1 MKSDYLID
9 KHIEKLYRYGY
20 TDFLLPNEFLQ
31 VKNKLKKTEYNVY
44 KPYID
49 SEKVILYKKV
59 KPEIVLYKI
68 ICSESLIHQDI
79 LGTLFSL
86 NLSIYVYG
94 DIIIYG
100 NNYYLFV
107 LPTITNYLES
117 NLTSIKNIPIT
128 LKKEDLS
135 IIENYQREYQEYEI
149 IVTSLRIDAVISR
162 ITSLSRTMVISKI
175 KNKEVYLNYEILT
188 NNSYILKENDIFSVR
203 KYGKYKYNKVIKNTK
218 KDNLI
223 ISYYKGL
230 S

>member
-1 MKSDYLID
+1 MKSNYLID

-20 TDFLLPNEFLQ
+20 TDFLLPNEILQ

-49 SEKVILYKKV
+49 SEKVILYRKI

-68 ICSESLIHQDI
+68 ICSEPLRHQDI

-94 DIIIYG
+94 DIIIDG

-107 LPTITNYLES
+107 LPTLTNYLES
-117 NLTSIKNIPIT
+117 NLTKIKNIPIT
-128 LKKEDLS
+128 LEKENLS
-135 IIENYQREYQEYEI
+135 IIENYKREYKEHEI
-149 IVTSLRIDAVISR
+149 IVTSLRIDTVISG
-162 ITSLSRTMVISKI
+162 ITGLSRTMVISKI

-188 NNSYILKENDIFSVR
+188 NNSYVLKENDIFSIR
-203 KYGKYKYNKVIKNTK
+203 KYGKYKYNKILKNTK
-218 KDNLI
+218 KGKLLI
-223 ISYYKGL
+223 NCFKY
-230 S
+230 

>member
-1 MKSDYLID
+1 MKINYLID

-31 VKNKLKKTEYNVY
+31 VKNKLKKTEYNIY

-49 SEKVILYKKV
+49 SEKVLLYKKV
-59 KPEIVLYKI
+59 KPGIVLYKI
-68 ICSESLIHQDI
+68 ICSEPLRHQDI

-94 DIIIYG
+94 DIIIDG

-128 LKKEDLS
+128 LKREDLS

-162 ITSLSRTMVISKI
+162 ITGISRTMVISKI

-188 NNSYILKENDIFSVR
+188 NNSYVLKENDIFSIR
-203 KYGKYKYNKVIKNTK
+203 KYGKYNKVIKNTK

-223 ISYYKGL
+223 ISYYKY
-230 S
+230 

>member
-1 MKSDYLID
+1 MKINYLID

-31 VKNKLKKTEYNVY
+31 VKNKLKKTEYNIY

-49 SEKVILYKKV
+49 SEKVLLYKKV

-68 ICSESLIHQDI
+68 ICSEPLRHQDI

-94 DIIIYG
+94 DIIIDG

-128 LKKEDLS
+128 LKREDLS

-162 ITSLSRTMVISKI
+162 ITGISRTMVISKI

-188 NNSYILKENDIFSVR
+188 NNSYVLKENDIFSIR

-223 ISYYKGL
+223 ISYYKY
-230 S
+230 

>member
-1 MKSDYLID
+1 MKNNYIID

-59 KPEIVLYKI
+59 KPEIILYKI
-68 ICSESLIHQDI
+68 ICSEPLRHQDI

-94 DIIIYG
+94 DIIIDG

-135 IIENYQREYQEYEI
+135 IIENYQREYQEYET
-149 IVTSLRIDAVISR
+149 IVTSLRIDTIISR
-162 ITSLSRTMVISKI
+162 IIGLSRTMVISKI

-188 NNSYILKENDIFSVR
+188 NNSYVLKENDVFSIR

-223 ISYYKGL
+223 ISYYKY
-230 S
+230 

>member
-1 MKSDYLID
+1 MKNNYIID
-9 KHIEKLYRYGY
+9 KHIEKIYRYGY

-49 SEKVILYKKV
+49 SEKVILYRKI

-68 ICSESLIHQDI
+68 ICSEPLRHQDI

-94 DIIIYG
+94 DIIIDG

-107 LPTITNYLES
+107 LPTLTNYLES
-117 NLTSIKNIPIT
+117 NLTKIKNIPIT
-128 LKKEDLS
+128 LEKENLS
-135 IIENYQREYQEYEI
+135 IIENYKREYQEHEI
-149 IVTSLRIDAVISR
+149 IVTSLRIDTVISG
-162 ITSLSRTMVISKI
+162 ITGLSRTMVISKI

-188 NNSYILKENDIFSVR
+188 NNSYVLKENDIFSIR
-203 KYGKYKYNKVIKNTK
+203 KYGKYKYNKILKNTK
-218 KDNLI
+218 KGKLLI
-223 ISYYKGL
+223 NCFKY
-230 S
+230 

>member
-1 MKSDYLID
+1 MKSNYLID

-31 VKNKLKKTEYNVY
+31 VKNNLKKTEYDVY

-49 SEKVILYKKV
+49 SEKVILYRKI

-68 ICSESLIHQDI
+68 ICSEPLRHQDI

-94 DIIIYG
+94 DIIIDG

-107 LPTITNYLES
+107 LPTLTNYLES
-117 NLTSIKNIPIT
+117 NLTKIKNIPIT
-128 LKKEDLS
+128 LEKENLS
-135 IIENYQREYQEYEI
+135 IIENYKREYQEHEI
-149 IVTSLRIDAVISR
+149 IVTSLRIDTVISG
-162 ITSLSRTMVISKI
+162 ITGLSRTMVISKI

-188 NNSYILKENDIFSVR
+188 NNSYVLKENDIFSIR
-203 KYGKYKYNKVIKNTK
+203 KYGKYKYNKILKNTK
-218 KDNLI
+218 KGKLLI
-223 ISYYKGL
+223 NCFKY
-230 S
+230 

>member
-1 MKSDYLID
+1 MKSNYLID

-20 TDFLLPNEFLQ
+20 TDFLLPNEILQ

-49 SEKVILYKKV
+49 SEKVILYRKI

-68 ICSESLIHQDI
+68 ICSEPLRHQDI

-94 DIIIYG
+94 DIIIDG

-107 LPTITNYLES
+107 LPTLTNYLES
-117 NLTSIKNIPIT
+117 NLTKIKNIPIT
-128 LKKEDLS
+128 LEKENLS
-135 IIENYQREYQEYEI
+135 IIENYKREYQEHEI
-149 IVTSLRIDAVISR
+149 IVTSLRIDTVISG
-162 ITSLSRTMVISKI
+162 ITGLSRTMVISKI

-188 NNSYILKENDIFSVR
+188 NNSYVLKENDIFSIR
-203 KYGKYKYNKVIKNTK
+203 KYGKYKYNKILKNTK
-218 KDNLI
+218 KGKLLI
-223 ISYYKGL
+223 NCFKY
-230 S
+230 

>member
-1 MKSDYLID
+1 MKSNYLID

-49 SEKVILYKKV
+49 SEKVILYRKI

-68 ICSESLIHQDI
+68 ICSEHLRHQDI

-94 DIIIYG
+94 DIIIDG

-107 LPTITNYLES
+107 LPTLTNYLES
-117 NLTSIKNIPIT
+117 NLTKIKNIPIT
-128 LKKEDLS
+128 LEKENLS
-135 IIENYQREYQEYEI
+135 IIENYKREYQEHEI
-149 IVTSLRIDAVISR
+149 IVTSLRIDTVISG
-162 ITSLSRTMVISKI
+162 ITGLSRTMVISKI

-188 NNSYILKENDIFSVR
+188 NNSYVLKENDIFSIR
-203 KYGKYKYNKVIKNTK
+203 KYGKYKYNKILKNTK
-218 KDNLI
+218 KGKLLI
-223 ISYYKGL
+223 NCFKY
-230 S
+230 

>member
-1 MKSDYLID
+1 MKSNYLID

-20 TDFLLPNEFLQ
+20 TDFLLPNEILQ
-31 VKNKLKKTEYNVY
+31 IKNKLKKTEYNVY

-49 SEKVILYKKV
+49 SEKVILYRKI

-68 ICSESLIHQDI
+68 ICSEPLRHQDI

-94 DIIIYG
+94 DIIIDG

-135 IIENYQREYQEYEI
+135 IIENYQREYQEYET

-188 NNSYILKENDIFSVR
+188 NNSYILKESDIFSIR

-223 ISYYKGL
+223 ISYYKY
-230 S
+230 

>member
-1 MKSDYLID
+1 MKINYLID

-31 VKNKLKKTEYNVY
+31 VKNKLKKTEYNIY

-49 SEKVILYKKV
+49 SEKVLLYKKV

-68 ICSESLIHQDI
+68 ICSEPLRHQDI

-94 DIIIYG
+94 DIIIDG

-117 NLTSIKNIPIT
+117 NLTSIKNVPIT
-128 LKKEDLS
+128 LKREDLS

-162 ITSLSRTMVISKI
+162 ITGISRTMVISKI

-188 NNSYILKENDIFSVR
+188 NNSYVLKENDIFSIR

-223 ISYYKGL
+223 ISYYKY
-230 S
+230 

>member
-1 MKSDYLID
+1 MKSNYLID

-20 TDFLLPNEFLQ
+20 TDFLLPNEILQ

-49 SEKVILYKKV
+49 SEKVILYRKI

-68 ICSESLIHQDI
+68 ICSESLRHQDI

-94 DIIIYG
+94 DIIIDG

-107 LPTITNYLES
+107 LPTLTNYLES
-117 NLTSIKNIPIT
+117 NLTKIKNIPIT
-128 LKKEDLS
+128 LEKENLS
-135 IIENYQREYQEYEI
+135 IIENYKREYKEHEI
-149 IVTSLRIDAVISR
+149 IVTSLRIDTVISG
-162 ITSLSRTMVISKI
+162 ITGLSRTMVISKI

-188 NNSYILKENDIFSVR
+188 NNSYVLKENDIFSIR
-203 KYGKYKYNKVIKNTK
+203 KYGKYKYNKILKNTK
-218 KDNLI
+218 KGKLLI
-223 ISYYKGL
+223 NCFKY
-230 S
+230 

>member
-1 MKSDYLID
+1 MKSNYLID

-49 SEKVILYKKV
+49 SEKVILYRKI

-68 ICSESLIHQDI
+68 ICSEPLRHQDI

-94 DIIIYG
+94 DIIIDG

-107 LPTITNYLES
+107 LPTLTNYLES
-117 NLTSIKNIPIT
+117 NLTKIKNIPIT
-128 LKKEDLS
+128 LEKENLS
-135 IIENYQREYQEYEI
+135 IIENYKREYKEHEI
-149 IVTSLRIDAVISR
+149 IVTSLRIDTVISG
-162 ITSLSRTMVISKI
+162 ITGLSRTMVISKI

-188 NNSYILKENDIFSVR
+188 NNSYVLKENDIFSIR
-203 KYGKYKYNKVIKNTK
+203 KYGKYKYNKILKNTK
-218 KDNLI
+218 KGKLLI
-223 ISYYKGL
+223 NCFKY
-230 S
+230 

>member
-1 MKSDYLID
+1 MKSNYLID

-31 VKNKLKKTEYNVY
+31 VKNNLKKTEYDVY

-49 SEKVILYKKV
+49 SEKVILYRKI

-68 ICSESLIHQDI
+68 ICSEPLRHQDI

-94 DIIIYG
+94 DIIIDG

-107 LPTITNYLES
+107 LPTLTNYLES
-117 NLTSIKNIPIT
+117 NLTKIKNIPIT
-128 LKKEDLS
+128 LEKENLS
-135 IIENYQREYQEYEI
+135 IIENYKREYQEHEI
-149 IVTSLRIDAVISR
+149 IVTSLRIDTVISG
-162 ITSLSRTMVISKI
+162 ITGLSRTMIISKI

-188 NNSYILKENDIFSVR
+188 NNSYVLKENDIFSIR
-203 KYGKYKYNKVIKNTK
+203 KYGKYKYNKILKNTK
-218 KDNLI
+218 KGKLLI
-223 ISYYKGL
+223 NCFKY
-230 S
+230 

>member
-1 MKSDYLID
+1 MKSNYLID

-31 VKNKLKKTEYNVY
+31 VKNKLKKTEYDVY

-49 SEKVILYKKV
+49 SEKVILYRKI

-68 ICSESLIHQDI
+68 ICSESLRHQDI

-94 DIIIYG
+94 DIIIDG

-107 LPTITNYLES
+107 LPTLTNYLES
-117 NLTSIKNIPIT
+117 NLTKIKNIPIT
-128 LKKEDLS
+128 LEKENLS
-135 IIENYQREYQEYEI
+135 IIENYKREYKEHEI
-149 IVTSLRIDAVISR
+149 IVTSLRIDTVISG
-162 ITSLSRTMVISKI
+162 ITGLSRTMVISKI

-188 NNSYILKENDIFSVR
+188 NNSYVLKENDIFSIR
-203 KYGKYKYNKVIKNTK
+203 KYGKYKYNKILKNTK
-218 KDNLI
+218 KGKLLI
-223 ISYYKGL
+223 NCFKY
-230 S
+230 

>member
-1 MKSDYLID
+1 MKINYIID
-9 KHIEKLYRYGY
+9 KHIEKLYKYGY

-49 SEKVILYKKV
+49 SEKVILYRKI

-68 ICSESLIHQDI
+68 ICSEPLRHQDI

-94 DIIIYG
+94 DIIIDG

-107 LPTITNYLES
+107 LPTLTNYLES
-117 NLTSIKNIPIT
+117 NLTKIKNIPIT
-128 LKKEDLS
+128 LEKENLS
-135 IIENYQREYQEYEI
+135 IIENYKREYKEHEI
-149 IVTSLRIDAVISR
+149 IVTSLRIDTVISG
-162 ITSLSRTMVISKI
+162 ITGLSRTMVISKI

-188 NNSYILKENDIFSVR
+188 NNSYVLKENDIFSIR
-203 KYGKYKYNKVIKNTK
+203 KYGKYKYNKILKNTK
-218 KDNLI
+218 KGKLLI
-223 ISYYKGL
+223 NCFKY
-230 S
+230 

>member
-1 MKSDYLID
+1 MKSNYLID

-20 TDFLLPNEFLQ
+20 TDFLLPNELLQ

-68 ICSESLIHQDI
+68 ICSESLRHQDI

-94 DIIIYG
+94 DIIIDG

-135 IIENYQREYQEYEI
+135 IIENYQREYQEYET

-175 KNKEVYLNYEILT
+175 KNKEVYLNYEFLT
-188 NNSYILKENDIFSVR
+188 NNSYNLKENDIFSVR

-223 ISYYKGL
+223 ISYYKY
-230 S
+230 

>member
-1 MKSDYLID
+1 MKSNYLID

-49 SEKVILYKKV
+49 SEKVILYRKI

-68 ICSESLIHQDI
+68 ICSEPLRHQDI

-94 DIIIYG
+94 DIIIDG

-107 LPTITNYLES
+107 LPTLTNYLES
-117 NLTSIKNIPIT
+117 NLTKIKNIPIT
-128 LKKEDLS
+128 LEKENLS
-135 IIENYQREYQEYEI
+135 IIENYKREYQEHEI
-149 IVTSLRIDAVISR
+149 IVTSLRIDTVISG
-162 ITSLSRTMVISKI
+162 ITGLSRTMVISKI

-188 NNSYILKENDIFSVR
+188 NNSYVLKENDIFSIR
-203 KYGKYKYNKVIKNTK
+203 KYGKYKYNKILKNTK
-218 KDNLI
+218 KGKLLI
-223 ISYYKGL
+223 NCFKY
-230 S
+230 